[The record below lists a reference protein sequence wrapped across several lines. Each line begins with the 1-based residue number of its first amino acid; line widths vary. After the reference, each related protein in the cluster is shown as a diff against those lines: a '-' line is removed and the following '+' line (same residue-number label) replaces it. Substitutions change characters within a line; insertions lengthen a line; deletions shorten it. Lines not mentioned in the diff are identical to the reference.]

1 MVVGAGP
8 CRAAIAAPAARGGQL
23 ADLAVVVGAE
33 LEQVAAVWPAAA
45 AARRVVPVHRHGAV
59 LEQAAVAFA

>member
-23 ADLAVVVGAE
+23 VDLAVVMGAE
-33 LEQVAAVWPAAA
+33 LE
-45 AARRVVPVHRHGAV
+45 
-59 LEQAAVAFA
+59 